1 MKTALRRL
9 LAAALILGLTA
20 CAVAPEKQRI
30 TRADELPRFSYPVEG
45 DLIALLRDDSRFRL
59 LSAQIAR
66 NHTDVLARYDIA
78 EKATQRSY
86 LGLLVQ
92 MALIDGRYGDALQ
105 LTDRINLLQ
114 EKPADKLMSGLLT
127 RAIIGAAQQR
137 GERESP
143 AYRQEVARRL
153 RANLDTL
160 PFLVVRNDIMRAKA
174 SAEFMGESL
183 TLGRVREVLQPVA
196 DKTGRLSSSMA
207 PSLVSARYALDFM
220 LPLKDT
226 LIQTYGDYLKANQ
239 VDKPDIWALRDVA
252 LPEGRGY
259 APVTVAVWDSGVDMS
274 LFANRLAMAEGQ
286 PAFIAFDR
294 ESRPSLSPMLPIA
307 AQAKAQLPVMQ
318 ARSKGLSDAQSNIE
332 SAEATEVKRY
342 LSGLKP
348 GEYKAA
354 QEAMRLN
361 GNYQHGTHVAGIA
374 MAGNP
379 YARLLNARIE
389 FGHTLTPN
397 PCPSR
402 ELEERAS
409 ANFHSYVNFI
419 RQHKVRVVN
428 MSWSGNV
435 RSYETALEQC
445 NIGKDSAERKALA
458 RVYFQLHFDALRAAI
473 ASAPEVLFVAAAGN
487 SANDPSFNE
496 TYPSSIVLPNLI
508 TVGAVD
514 KAGDE
519 AAFTSYGPT
528 VAVHANGYQV
538 ESFVPGGA
546 RIALSGT
553 SMAAPQVANIA
564 SKLIAINPLLTGAE
578 AIKIIISTAEKTAD
592 GRRVL
597 IHPGKALQAVGYH
610 P

>member
-1 MKTALRRL
+1 MTSLVHRL
-9 LAAALILGLTA
+9 LVVTLALGLTA
-20 CAVAPEKQRI
+20 CAVGPEKQRI

-45 DLIALLRDDSRFRL
+45 DLVRLLRDDSRFKPL
-59 LSAQIAR
+59 YTAIAR
-66 NHTDVLARYDIA
+66 NHADVLARYDIA
-78 EKATQRSY
+78 EKATQRNY
-86 LGLLVQ
+86 LGLLAQV
-92 MALIDGRYGDALQ
+92 ALIDGRYGDALK
-105 LTDRINLLQ
+105 LTDQIRMLQ
-114 EKPADKLMSGLLT
+114 EKPADKLLSGLLSQ
-127 RAIIGAAQQR
+127 AIIGAAQRR
-137 GERESP
+137 GERESDT
-143 AYRQEVARRL
+143 YRLEVARQL
-153 RANLDTL
+153 RASLDAL
-160 PFLVVRNDIMRAKA
+160 PFLVVRNDIIRAKA

-196 DKTGRLSSSMA
+196 DKAGSLSSSMV
-207 PSLVSARYALDFM
+207 PSLISTRYQLDFI

-226 LIQTYGDYLKANQ
+226 LIQTYGDYLKANR
-239 VDKPDIWALRDVA
+239 VEKADIWASRDVA
-252 LPEGRGY
+252 LPAGRGH
-259 APVTVAVWDSGVDMS
+259 APVTVAVWDSGVDTA
-274 LFANRLAMAEGQ
+274 LFADRLAMAGDQ

-294 ESRPSLSPMLPIA
+294 DSRASLLPMLPIPA
-307 AQAKAQLPVMQ
+307 DIKSLLPVMQ

-348 GEYKAA
+348 EDYKAA
-354 QEAMRLN
+354 QEALRLN

-402 ELEERAS
+402 ELEERAA
-409 ANFHSYVNFI
+409 ANFHSYVGFI

-496 TYPSSIVLPNLI
+496 AYPSSIVLPNLI

-553 SMAAPQVANIA
+553 SMAAPQVANLA
-564 SKLIAINPLLTGAE
+564 SKIIAINPVLTSAE
-578 AIKIIISTAEKTAD
+578 TLKVIISTAEKTAD

-597 IHPGKALQAVGYH
+597 IHPAKALQAVGYS